1 MIHNWTHDEKHK
13 PFFFFFSLFYSLNI
27 FHDISTS
34 VLPSHIIKYHH
45 LFIKKKKKYRA
56 QKKKKEKV
64 PSFGH
69 PKSRI
74 NLLVATSNFDRNNKI
89 NLNQQWSEVCT
100 TKTYHVLLNDTAKK
114 RVFFLKLIWFP
125 TQPSRWPSFF
135 SQPFSHSFWALATHD
150 RREWSFY
157 SN

>member
-1 MIHNWTHDEKHK
+1 MKSINL
-13 PFFFFFSLFYSLNI
+13 FFFFSLFYSLNI

-45 LFIKKKKKYRA
+45 LFIKNEKKYRA

-89 NLNQQWSEVCT
+89 NLNQQCSEVCT

-114 RVFFLKLIWFP
+114 RVFFLSLFG
-125 TQPSRWPSFF
+125 
-135 SQPFSHSFWALATHD
+135 SQPNQADGLVSFPNHFPMAFGL
-150 RREWSFY
+150 
-157 SN
+157 